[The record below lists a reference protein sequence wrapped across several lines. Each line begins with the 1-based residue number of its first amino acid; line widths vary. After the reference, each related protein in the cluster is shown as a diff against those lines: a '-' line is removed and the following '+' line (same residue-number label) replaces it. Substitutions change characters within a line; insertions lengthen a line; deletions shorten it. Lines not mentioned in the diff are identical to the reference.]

1 MPSIK
6 GNLPYLPSAMFKTQ
20 RLMGQGKSMDI
31 NTSNVIFKN
40 NPNWRKA
47 NQLAILQ
54 TTAQDPNSRDLRE
67 PRASPGL

>member
-1 MPSIK
+1 
-6 GNLPYLPSAMFKTQ
+6 
-20 RLMGQGKSMDI
+20 MGQGKSMDI
-31 NTSNVIFKN
+31 NKSNVIFLK

-67 PRASPGL
+67 SRASPGL

>member
-1 MPSIK
+1 
-6 GNLPYLPSAMFKTQ
+6 
-20 RLMGQGKSMDI
+20 MGQGKSMDI
-31 NTSNVIFKN
+31 NKSNVILKKT
-40 NPNWRKA
+40 NWRKT